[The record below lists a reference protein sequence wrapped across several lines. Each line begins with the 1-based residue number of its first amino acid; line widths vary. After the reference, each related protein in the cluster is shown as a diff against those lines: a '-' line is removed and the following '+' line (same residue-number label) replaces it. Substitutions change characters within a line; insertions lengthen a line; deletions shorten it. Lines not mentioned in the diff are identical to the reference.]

1 MNSNQ
6 LKLIAMISMTIDHVG
21 MILFPEVIAFR
32 IIGRIAFPIFAYMIA
47 EGCRYTKDR
56 KKYLLT
62 LLGLGV
68 ICQIVSYVAE
78 GSLYQCVLISFSLAV
93 GLIYLY
99 DYAVQSK
106 KLWAWTGFI
115 LAIAMIGFLC
125 EILPTWLPDTDFAI
139 DYGVFGILLI
149 FWVYTAKDKKTKLI
163 YLAISVALLSLDIQW
178 VQWYSL
184 ASVPLIACYNG
195 ERGKYN
201 LKYLFYIFYPFHLAI
216 VYAIS
221 LVL

>member
-1 MNSNQ
+1 
-6 LKLIAMISMTIDHVG
+6 MISMTIDHVG

-47 EGCRYTKDR
+47 EGCRYTKNR

-106 KLWAWTGFI
+106 KLWARTGFI

-125 EILPTWLPDTDFAI
+125 ENFANM
-139 DYGVFGILLI
+139 
-149 FWVYTAKDKKTKLI
+149 
-163 YLAISVALLSLDIQW
+163 
-178 VQWYSL
+178 
-184 ASVPLIACYNG
+184 ASGYRLCN
-195 ERGKYN
+195 
-201 LKYLFYIFYPFHLAI
+201 
-216 VYAIS
+216 
-221 LVL
+221 

>member
-1 MNSNQ
+1 
-6 LKLIAMISMTIDHVG
+6 MISMTIDHVG

-47 EGCRYTKDR
+47 EGCRYTKNR

-106 KLWAWTGFI
+106 KTLGMDWLYT
-115 LAIAMIGFLC
+115 C
-125 EILPTWLPDTDFAI
+125 DCYDWLPLRNFANM
-139 DYGVFGILLI
+139 
-149 FWVYTAKDKKTKLI
+149 
-163 YLAISVALLSLDIQW
+163 
-178 VQWYSL
+178 
-184 ASVPLIACYNG
+184 ASGYRLCN
-195 ERGKYN
+195 
-201 LKYLFYIFYPFHLAI
+201 
-216 VYAIS
+216 
-221 LVL
+221 